1 MLRRLIRNRRGSAAV
16 EFAFIAPVAILFY
29 YALVESSQ
37 GMLANRRAGHVATA
51 VGDIVAQSGQITT
64 AEVDDVFLIASAI
77 FRPLP
82 ADSLS
87 IRVTSIRIEA
97 NSQQTVV
104 WSQTKGTM
112 TGLSGVV
119 TSVPTPWVVPG
130 SGVIRVDTSYIY
142 NSPLQKMMPE
152 PIQMSHTM
160 YIRPRGYVAVLRP
173 N

>member
-51 VGDIVAQSGQITT
+51 VGDIVAQAAQTSTE
-64 AEVDDVFLIASAI
+64 EVDDIFLIASAI

-82 ADSLS
+82 TDTLS

-104 WSQTKGTM
+104 WSQAKGSM
-112 TGLSGVV
+112 TGLSGTL
-119 TSVPTPWVVPG
+119 TSVPAPWVVPG
-130 SGVIRVDTSYIY
+130 SGVIRVDTSYTY
-142 NSPLQKMMPE
+142 NSPLQQMMPD

>member
-51 VGDIVAQSGQITT
+51 VGDIVAQNGQTSSE
-64 AEVDDVFLIASAI
+64 EVEDIFDIASAI

-82 ADSLS
+82 TDTLS
-87 IRVTSIRIEA
+87 IRLTSIRIEA
-97 NSQQTVV
+97 NGQQTVV
-104 WSQTKGTM
+104 WSQTRGSM
-112 TGLSGVV
+112 TGLSGVI
-119 TSVPTPWVVPG
+119 TSVPAPWIVPG
-130 SGVIRVDTSYIY
+130 SGVIRADTSYTY

>member
-16 EFAFIAPVAILFY
+16 EFAFIAPVAVLFY
-29 YALVESSQ
+29 YALVEASQ

-51 VGDIVAQSGQITT
+51 VGDIIAQTGQTTT
-64 AEVDDVFLIASAI
+64 AEVDDVFDIASAI

-82 ADSLS
+82 TDSLS
-87 IRVTSIRIEA
+87 IRITSIRIEA
-97 NSQQTVV
+97 NGQQTVL
-104 WSQTKGTM
+104 WSQAQGSM
-112 TGLSGVV
+112 TGLSGTL
-119 TSVPTPWVVPG
+119 TSVPAPWVVPG
-130 SGVIRVDTSYIY
+130 SGVIRADTSYTY

-152 PIQMSHTM
+152 PIQISHTM